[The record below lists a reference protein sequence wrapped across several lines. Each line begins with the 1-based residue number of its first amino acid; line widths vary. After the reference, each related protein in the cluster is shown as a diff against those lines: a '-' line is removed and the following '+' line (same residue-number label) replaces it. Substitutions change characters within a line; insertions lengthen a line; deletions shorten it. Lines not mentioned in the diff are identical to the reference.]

1 MTASGAYPEE
11 PLAISAPL
19 AREIA
24 PQRCHVDPS
33 SGENCAWY
41 HGFWQYLRLFDFITT
56 PRDHAE
62 FYRAALGPAIEAG
75 QRGVLISG
83 TADYALLHCLR
94 WVFEAHAASPV
105 VTVLDLCETP
115 LRLNEWYAA
124 RHGLAVRAIK
134 SDILAFTQAS
144 PFDMICTHSF
154 LGRFRPADRPKL
166 VARWHELLRPGGRV
180 VTVNRIRPEAPER
193 VGFTAEQATGLR
205 ERVLAAARGAQ
216 DRIDVSPDAIATMA
230 DAYAGAKQKTHP
242 VRSISELE
250 DLFSEAGFRLEQVV
264 VAPVGPRSEQAPLG
278 PTMSGGAHYAQIVAI
293 RD

>member
-1 MTASGAYPEE
+1 MTSPTSFPEE
-11 PLAISAPL
+11 PLALSAPL

-24 PQRCHVDPS
+24 PTLCHRDPA
-33 SGENCAWY
+33 SGESCAWY

-62 FYRAALGPAIEAG
+62 FYRAALTPAIAAG
-75 QRGVLISG
+75 QRRVLISG

-94 WVFEAHAASPV
+94 WIFEAQGASPT
-105 VTVLDLCETP
+105 VTVLDLCATP

-124 RHGLAVRAIK
+124 RHGLAVRAVR
-134 SDILAFTQAS
+134 SDILAYSQAS

-154 LGRFRPADRPKL
+154 LGRFAPEVRPTL

-193 VGFTAEQATGLR
+193 VGFTPAQAKGLR
-205 ERVLAAARGAQ
+205 ERVLAATAAAQ
-216 DRIDVSPDAIATMA
+216 DRIDVSPEVIATMA
-230 DAYAGAKQKTHP
+230 DAYAHAKQKTHP
-242 VRSISELE
+242 VRSVAELE
-250 DLFSEAGFRLEQVV
+250 ELFHGAGFRLEQVV
-264 VAPVGPRSEQAPLG
+264 VAPVGPRSTQAPLG
-278 PTMSGGAHYAQIVAI
+278 PTMSGGANYAQIIAI